1 MISVLAVP
9 VLNRPD
15 LLNRMLASVDIPVGR
30 LIVIDNS
37 RDGITP
43 SRGEVIRAGANLG
56 VAASWNLAIKVAPM
70 APWWAI
76 VNSDLRFAP
85 GDLARLAEHMTT
97 SNGIGCLAEFAAF
110 GISAQAVE
118 RVGWFDENF
127 VPAYCEDTDYRRR
140 CALAGVPIADL
151 PSQVFHDSSSTLRS
165 DPHLGN
171 ENARTYPENVAY
183 YRRKWGG
190 WIGEEVHTTP
200 FGRGGSVADWSL
212 DLRRLRELGWR

>member
-1 MISVLAVP
+1 MIPVLAVP

-15 LLNRMLASVDIPVGR
+15 LLEAMLASIDVRVDR

-37 RDGITP
+37 PGGIIP
-43 SRGEVIRAGANLG
+43 SRGDVIRTGANLG
-56 VAASWNLAIKVAPM
+56 VAASWNLAIKAAPR

-76 VNSDLRFAP
+76 VNSDLEFAP
-85 GDLARLAEHMTT
+85 GDLGRLAAHMDVST
-97 SNGIGCLAEFAAF
+97 GIATLVEFAAF

-140 CALAGVPIADL
+140 CALAGVPIEELAAAAL
-151 PSQVFHDSSSTLRS
+151 HHTSSTYRS
-165 DPHLGN
+165 DSHLAQ

-190 WIGEEVHTTP
+190 WIGDEHYATP
-200 FGRGGSVADWSL
+200 FDHGGSVADWSL
-212 DLRRLRELGWR
+212 DFRRLRQLGWR